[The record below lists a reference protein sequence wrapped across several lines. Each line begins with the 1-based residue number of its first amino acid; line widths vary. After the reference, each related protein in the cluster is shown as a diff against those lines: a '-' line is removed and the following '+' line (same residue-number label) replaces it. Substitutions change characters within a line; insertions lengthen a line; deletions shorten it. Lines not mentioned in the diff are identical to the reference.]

1 LGDGGRPAR
10 CEHRPVLEHVY
21 GAALS
26 ASAGPAAA
34 GEVTRE
40 VMVTAAGEQPDT
52 RSLVARVIVRAVR
65 TAPHAA
71 FARMPAGE
79 REVVAL
85 ARLGGYSV
93 PEIAEAL
100 GIAPGEARSRM
111 TRGLR
116 AVS

>member
-1 LGDGGRPAR
+1 L
-10 CEHRPVLEHVY
+10 PVLERVY

-34 GEVTRE
+34 GEATRE
-40 VMVTAAGEQPDT
+40 VMVAAAGERSDA
-52 RSLVARVIVRAVR
+52 RSLIARVIVRAVR

-71 FARMPAGE
+71 FAPMAEGD

-85 ARLGGYSV
+85 ARLGGYTV
-93 PEIAEAL
+93 AEIAEAL

-111 TRGLR
+111 LSGLR
-116 AVS
+116 ALT